1 MFVEQ
6 LEDVNLANCQGI
18 SDVALTVL
26 SRYQQSRPTPDD
38 CTPDESVTSSTDLP
52 EENDASPLPLYEGP
66 PNLEVVS
73 DQLWPELG
81 SQIVSGSQKKVGT
94 WGVSSWEPRK
104 SKVSQAVDLSHAE
117 LVLSETFEGPLLD
130 AGGDLKSEKRTSLPK
145 SYAQAALKAV
155 TCDNTLP
162 VSSLAAL
169 GVGSDSAPLSAS
181 VNVEN
186 SMHNNADVPPL
197 PYIDWTNVMI
207 PVAINNPIHNSG
219 VSPNSSSTNAVGRR
233 SETDY
238 LHQDVSTG
246 KNKLNDGST
255 QLFLKS
261 KMTQRSIPNWLEMLQ
276 QESAPEQE
284 ILRKEVSV
292 PETSRRSSDS
302 FTDADAKGTNY
313 YTLGLETSGGLFL
326 SCSLDF
332 VI

>member
-1 MFVEQ
+1 MFFEQ

-94 WGVSSWEPRK
+94 WGVSSWGPRK
-104 SKVSQAVDLSHAE
+104 SKVSQAMDLSHTE
-117 LVLSETFEGPLLD
+117 LVLSETFEGPSLD
-130 AGGDLKSEKRTSLPK
+130 AGGNLKSEKQSPLPK
-145 SYAQAALKAV
+145 SYAQAASKAV
-155 TCDNTLP
+155 TCDITLG
-162 VSSLAAL
+162 LAAL
-169 GVGSDSAPLSAS
+169 DVGSDSAPLSA
-181 VNVEN
+181 NLNIEN
-186 SMHNNADVPPL
+186 SMHKNADVAPL

-207 PVAINNPIHNSG
+207 PVETNNPICNAG

-261 KMTQRSIPNWLEMLQ
+261 KMAQRTMPNWLEMLQ

-284 ILRKEVSV
+284 ILRKDVSM
-292 PETSRRSSDS
+292 PATLRRSSDS

-313 YTLGLETSGGLFL
+313 YSLDLETSGGLFF
-326 SCSLDF
+326 SCSLNF